1 MRNQNSYLALLER
14 GEIMTM
20 DEVNRRDASLTQS
33 RIVLIDIFNSYDDNY
48 SDDFMEALNNE
59 IVRLYDEACDSSYM
73 LERIAKNG

>member
-73 LERIAKNG
+73 LESIAKNG